1 MDPLLALQLLAECTG
16 DDIWSLEYCRAR
28 KVPELW
34 IDELSDCYESSFEDD
49 RQTIYVERQRTNQ
62 YEGIRDVD
70 LALKLGEFLGV
81 ETSELSELSLSRVDL
96 VRSIQEAA
104 EEG

>member
-16 DDIWSLEYCRAR
+16 DDIWSLEHCRTR
-28 KVPELW
+28 KIPESW
-34 IDELSDCYESSFEDD
+34 IEELSDCYESSFEDD

-62 YEGIRDVD
+62 YEGVRDVD
-70 LALKLGEFLGV
+70 LARKLGEYLGV
-81 ETSELSELSLSRVDL
+81 ETAELANRALSRTDL